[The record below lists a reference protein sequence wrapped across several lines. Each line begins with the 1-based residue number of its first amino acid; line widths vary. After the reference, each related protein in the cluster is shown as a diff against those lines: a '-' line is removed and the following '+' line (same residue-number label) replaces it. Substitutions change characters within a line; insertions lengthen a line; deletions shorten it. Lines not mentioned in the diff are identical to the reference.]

1 MADRPDKQRRRDLK
15 HVWDARQRAAA
26 RARFPL
32 PDEQLRAFFDFL
44 SVEFPI
50 QGCDHTLRLTEWWLR
65 KQGLPVEPVVA
76 WLQYN
81 GGFCDCE
88 AAVNA
93 REAWLA
99 ANKDVNW

>member
-1 MADRPDKQRRRDLK
+1 MAARPNKQWRKDLR
-15 HVWDARQRAAA
+15 HVWEAQQRAAA
-26 RARFPL
+26 RAKFPL
-32 PDEQLRAFFDFL
+32 PDEQLRALFDFL

-65 KQGLPVEPVVA
+65 TQGLAVEPVVA
-76 WLQYN
+76 WLQDN

-88 AAVNA
+88 AAGNA
-93 REAWLA
+93 REAWEA